1 MREAYVQNLKKL
13 FFLFCWALFL
23 GTPAI
28 ESLFLERF
36 SYSWSAAFFAAFLII
51 VIFLCFDT
59 TAKKHY
65 NGWMKALAAFLA
77 VICFL
82 NFLQGYFFC
91 PNKLSRENYFLWG
104 FIGCFFVELLCY
116 KGVQCSFRRVGFLPR
131 KCNASGLFY

>member
-1 MREAYVQNLKKL
+1 MGKTYVQNLKKL

-36 SYSWSAAFFAAFLII
+36 SYSWSAAFFAVFLIV

-59 TAKKHY
+59 LVKKY
-65 NGWMKALAAFLA
+65 YKVWVKALAVLLV

-82 NFLQGYFFC
+82 NFLQGYFFA
-91 PNKLSRENYFLWG
+91 PINSLEKIIFSGGLLVVFLLS
-104 FIGCFFVELLCY
+104 FFVIKE
-116 KGVQCSFRRVGFLPR
+116 F
-131 KCNASGLFY
+131 NAVFDE

>member
-82 NFLQGYFFC
+82 NFLQGYFFA
-91 PNKLSRENYFLWG
+91 PINSLEKIIFSGGLLVVFLLS
-104 FIGCFFVELLCY
+104 FFVIKE
-116 KGVQCSFRRVGFLPR
+116 F
-131 KCNASGLFY
+131 NAVFDE